1 MLPDLA
7 TPGPDL
13 AAAFI
18 APIPAT
24 PTPTP
29 ADPAIPSAPGP
40 VDSQLNRIDSLLEN
54 VDSTT
59 AAVPADSPS
68 ATQSATQTPEPD
80 ACENRLAQVRL
91 GMASSLFT
99 ALQCR
104 DPATAAHSLRVALG
118 CSAWGLALELPK
130 ELLDAIEVAALL
142 HDVGKIGVPDCVLLK
157 PAELTDEERAVMNRQ
172 LAMGVEILKTC
183 CDSPA
188 VLEIVRHSMAWFDG
202 SRHSFDRCGAELPV
216 GSRMV
221 SIVNAFDSMINA
233 QVYRPA
239 LSRDQAVAEL
249 CECAGTQFDP
259 QLAFSFAQLQASDQ
273 QKLHN
278 GVARR
283 WLQDLSA
290 DSANGLWQHQVATNS
305 SGRPQLDW
313 LYQQKLL
320 DNMYDG
326 VIFLDT
332 NLQVV
337 LWNRGA
343 ERLTGISATSILHRP
358 FVPSLVAMR
367 DEHSETISD
376 DKCPVAHSLHTGV
389 QSLRRL
395 IVRSRNNQPMA
406 VDAHMIPVVGS
417 DGVMQGV
424 SLLLHDASGEA
435 SLEERCHRLYEQA
448 IRDPL
453 TQLANRAE
461 FDRTHTLFVEAH
473 LERRLPCSLIICDI
487 DHFKQVND
495 TYGHQAGDD
504 AIRSIARLLKNS
516 CRPGDLVAR
525 YGGEEFVV
533 LCADCNNETA
543 ALRAEQLRKAFGDF
557 PQPSVGNKCCT
568 ASFGVTEIQPGDR
581 AETMLSRADRAL
593 LMAKQSGRNRVIQLG
608 GGMVEEPLEARRSW
622 WFWQRDPV
630 GPLVNKSL
638 VTTLP
643 LDITVQK
650 LRGFISDHHAQ
661 IISSDATHIEILLP
675 PAKQR
680 SVRRRSD
687 RPIPLTLEVTFSQEG
702 RPTGS
707 QSPDDSNIRRKPLQT
722 HLQVVARPARGR
734 DRRRSVALEQA
745 RQLIASLRSYL
756 MANDALDLPTHES
769 PRSDRPAD

>member
-1 MLPDLA
+1 MPS
-7 TPGPDL
+7 P
-13 AAAFI
+13 I
-18 APIPAT
+18 AQSP
-24 PTPTP
+24 
-29 ADPAIPSAPGP
+29 PSPKGSP
-40 VDSQLNRIDSLLEN
+40 VDSQLNRIDSLLEK
-54 VDSTT
+54 VDSK
-59 AAVPADSPS
+59 AAS
-68 ATQSATQTPEPD
+68 ANSASDVQLAAQNQDPET
-80 ACENRLAQVRL
+80 CENRLAQVRL
-91 GMASSLFT
+91 GMASSLFI

-118 CSAWGLALELPK
+118 CSAWGLALDLPK
-130 ELLDAIEVAALL
+130 EQLDAIEVAALL

-157 PAELTDEERAVMNRQ
+157 PAELTEEERAVMNRQ
-172 LAMGVEILKTC
+172 LVMGVEILKTC

-188 VLEIVRHSMAWFDG
+188 VLEIVRYSLTWFDG
-202 SRHSFDRCGAELPV
+202 SRNSLDRRGAELPL
-216 GSRMV
+216 GSRML
-221 SIVNAFDSMINA
+221 SIVNAFDAMINA

-249 CECAGTQFDP
+249 CEYASTQFDP
-259 QLAFSFAQLQASDQ
+259 KLAFSFAQLQTTDQ
-273 QKLHN
+273 QKLHHS
-278 GVARR
+278 VARR

-290 DSANGLWQHQVATNS
+290 ESANGLWQNQGGATPHA
-305 SGRPQLDW
+305 RPRLDW

-343 ERLTGISATSILHRP
+343 ERLTGISTSSILHRP
-358 FVPSLVAMR
+358 FIPSLVTMR
-367 DEHSETISD
+367 DEHSETIPD
-376 DKCPVAHSLHTGV
+376 EKCPVAHSLHTGV

-395 IVRSRNNQPMA
+395 IVRGRNNQPMA

-417 DGVMQGV
+417 DGLMQGV

-473 LERRLPCSLIICDI
+473 LERSLPCSLIICDI

-495 TYGHQAGDD
+495 TYGHQAGDE
-504 AIRSIARLLKNS
+504 AIRCIARLLKNS

-533 LCADCNNETA
+533 LCADCSNETA
-543 ALRAEQLRKAFGDF
+543 ALRAEQLRKAFSEF
-557 PQPSVGNKCCT
+557 PQPSIGGKSCT

-593 LMAKQSGRNRVIQLG
+593 LMAKQSGRNRIIQLG

-643 LDITVQK
+643 LDITIQK

-661 IISSDATHIEILLP
+661 VVNSNPTHIELLLP

-680 SVRRRSD
+680 SIRRRSD
-687 RPIPLTLEVTFSQEG
+687 RPIPLTMEVTFTQEAH
-702 RPTGS
+702 
-707 QSPDDSNIRRKPLQT
+707 SPATETANDDPALPRKPSQT
-722 HLQVVARPARGR
+722 RLQVIARPARGR
-734 DRRRSVALEQA
+734 DRRRSAALEQA
-745 RQLIASLRSYL
+745 RQVIASLRSYL
-756 MANDALDLPTHES
+756 MANEATAESADASVPIAAMPIAVQLN
-769 PRSDRPAD
+769 

>member
-1 MLPDLA
+1 MSQNSSTPVSQSVKGALA
-7 TPGPDL
+7 DL
-13 AAAFI
+13 AAPSTTSTGSLGSF
-18 APIPAT
+18 P
-24 PTPTP
+24 PT
-29 ADPAIPSAPGP
+29 PSAPTRTASVSATDSIGP
-40 VDSQLNRIDSLLEN
+40 VDSQLNRIDSLLEK
-54 VDSTT
+54 VDSKSPT
-59 AAVPADSPS
+59 APSNPAS
-68 ATQSATQTPEPD
+68 AAHLTPAASEHN
-80 ACENRLAQVRL
+80 ASENHLAQVRL

-118 CSAWGLALELPK
+118 CSAWGLARDLPK
-130 ELLDAIEVAALL
+130 EQLDALEVAALL
-142 HDVGKIGVPDCVLLK
+142 HDIGKIGVPDCVLFK
-157 PAELTDEERAVMNRQ
+157 PAELTAEERAVMNRQ

-188 VLEIVRHSMAWFDG
+188 VLEIVGSSLAWFDG
-202 SRHSFDRCGAELPV
+202 SRQSFDRRGAELPL
-216 GSRMV
+216 GARMLA
-221 SIVNAFDSMINA
+221 IVNAFDSMINA
-233 QVYRPA
+233 QAYRPA

-249 CECAGTQFDP
+249 CECAGSQFDP

-273 QKLHN
+273 QKLHHT
-278 GVARR
+278 VARR
-283 WLQDLSA
+283 WLQDLGA
-290 DSANGLWQHQVATNS
+290 DSANGLWQNHGAANPQL
-305 SGRPQLDW
+305 RPQLDW

-326 VIFLDT
+326 VIFLDS

-358 FVPSLVAMR
+358 FVPSLVSMR
-367 DEHSETISD
+367 DEHSEAIPD

-395 IVRSRNNQPMA
+395 IVRGRNNQPMA
-406 VDAHMIPVVGS
+406 VDAQMIPVVGS
-417 DGVMQGV
+417 EGVMQGI
-424 SLLLHDASGEA
+424 SMLLHDASGEA

-473 LERRLPCSLIICDI
+473 LERHLPCSLIICDI

-495 TYGHQAGDD
+495 TYGHQAGDE
-504 AIRSIARLLKNS
+504 AIRSIAQILKNA

-543 ALRAEQLRKAFGDF
+543 AIRAEQLRKSFSDF
-557 PQPSVGNKCCT
+557 PQPAIGNRSCS

-593 LMAKQSGRNRVIQLG
+593 LMAKQSGRNCVIQLG

-630 GPLVNKSL
+630 G
-638 VTTLP
+638 TARQQ
-643 LDITVQK
+643 IA
-650 LRGFISDHHAQ
+650 RHHA
-661 IISSDATHIEILLP
+661 SLGYY
-675 PAKQR
+675 
-680 SVRRRSD
+680 
-687 RPIPLTLEVTFSQEG
+687 RPKVPRI
-702 RPTGS
+702 
-707 QSPDDSNIRRKPLQT
+707 
-722 HLQVVARPARGR
+722 H
-734 DRRRSVALEQA
+734 
-745 RQLIASLRSYL
+745 LRSSC
-756 MANDALDLPTHES
+756 PG
-769 PRSDRPAD
+769 